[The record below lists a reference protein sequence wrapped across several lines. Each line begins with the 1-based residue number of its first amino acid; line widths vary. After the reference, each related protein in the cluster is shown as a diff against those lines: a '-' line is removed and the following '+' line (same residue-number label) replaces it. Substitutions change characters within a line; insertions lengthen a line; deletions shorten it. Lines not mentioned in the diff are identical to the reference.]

1 MPYSLFLIHYS
12 TMLDIQYIRDH
23 KDKVAQAAVAKHV
36 SVDIDR
42 LLQLD
47 VQRKVL
53 LRETEELRSIKNDI
67 NDLIP
72 KATSEERVELVLRG
86 KEVKGKLDAKEP
98 ELKET
103 EEAFRTLMYL
113 VPNVPSEDTPSGPDE
128 SGNVVLRQWGEKP
141 SFDFQ
146 PKEHWEIAEALGLM
160 DAERAT
166 KVSGARFLYLK
177 GDLVL
182 LEWAMMSLAFQ
193 TLTNEEAL
201 RSIIAEA
208 SLDVPTTPF
217 VPVLPPV
224 MIRPDM
230 HRRMGRLDPEE
241 MYALE
246 RDNLTLIGS
255 AEHTLGSMYADEIL
269 AEKEL
274 PIRLVGFSAAFR
286 REAGSYGKDMKGMLR
301 LHQFNKLE
309 MESFTTPESSLAEQN
324 FFVAIQEYLLRQLK
338 LPYQV
343 VAVCSGDMG
352 KPDVRQIDI
361 EAWMPGQGKY
371 RETNTSDLIG
381 DFQARRLET
390 RVRRESGS
398 IEYVHMND
406 ATAFSERPLIAILEN
421 CQQADGSVVVPEVL
435 RPFVGKEVIERK
447 W

>member
-1 MPYSLFLIHYS
+1 
-12 TMLDIQYIRDH
+12 MLDIQYIRDH
-23 KDKVAQAAVAKHV
+23 KDEVSKAAEAKHV
-36 SVDIDR
+36 SVDIDQ
-42 LLQLD
+42 LLELD
-47 VQRKVL
+47 ARRKEL
-53 LRETEELRSIKNDI
+53 LREIEELRSIKNDI

-72 KATSEERVELVLRG
+72 KAAPDERAELVLRG
-86 KEVKGKLDAKEP
+86 KEVKGKLDVKEP

-103 EEAFRTLMYL
+103 EESFRMLMYL
-113 VPNVPSEDTPSGPDE
+113 VPNIPSEDTPSGPDE
-128 SGNVVLRQWGEKP
+128 SGNQVLRHWGEKP
-141 SFDFQ
+141 SFEFQ

-160 DAERAT
+160 DTERAT

-193 TLTNEEAL
+193 TLTNEETL
-201 RSIIAEA
+201 RSIAAEA

-309 MESFTTPESSLAEQN
+309 MESFTTPEASLAEQN
-324 FFVAIQEYLLRQLK
+324 FFVAIQEYLLRQLN

-352 KPDVRQIDI
+352 KPDMRQIDI

-390 RVRRESGS
+390 RVRRENGS
-398 IEYVHMND
+398 VEYAHMND

-421 CQQADGSVVVPEVL
+421 YQQADGSVIVPKVL
-435 RPFVGKEVIERK
+435 RPFVGKEVIAVK
-447 W
+447 K